1 MFSPGT
7 VQCAYYLQ
15 IEVRRDQLP
24 LREGMFKKKKKKKND
39 DEFPPQPIIN
49 YTS

>member
-24 LREGMFKKKKKKKND
+24 LREGMFKKKKKKNDD
-39 DEFPPQPIIN
+39 DEFLPQPISE